1 MPLCTGYE
9 FLKAWF
15 IYTVGVVG
23 VFREEAKE
31 KMTAMKKTGSH
42 ALAAWEEQ
50 MNDVS

>member
-1 MPLCTGYE
+1 MPPCTGYV
-9 FLKAWF
+9 FRSLV
-15 IYTVGVVG
+15 YTVGVVA